1 MMGVDRWGSGG
12 SGKNATER
20 ERRWCGQAGR
30 VGTRKSAIEREGGG
44 RGEGEG
50 EGYTTENK
58 DSQGRESRPP
68 ALLYTIASHSVQCP
82 KGLALSA
89 RGESGQGFTGCRELT
104 FTVLPS
110 GPRPQ

>member
-1 MMGVDRWGSGG
+1 M
-12 SGKNATER
+12 
-20 ERRWCGQAGR
+20 
-30 VGTRKSAIEREGGG
+30 GTRKSAIEKEGGG
-44 RGEGEG
+44 GGREEGEG

-104 FTVLPS
+104 FTALPS
-110 GPRPQ
+110 GPRPQRLVRKIAERKC